1 LGAPGVS
8 PAGVQFVTL
17 TPARSAPIRR
27 RGKPVVTYDEGR
39 ALTSLSAADRHLI
52 KRFSW
57 GFTPA
62 LAAQVK
68 AAGGGQAWFAK
79 QLTPAKV
86 ADAPGD
92 DIDTWF
98 PSLRFTPK
106 QIFQNQDN
114 DVQGSWEVATDHSR
128 WTVARRVASNRQVH
142 EVMVDFWSNLLN
154 VSLFHDDAIFWRMD
168 YDRVIRANALTSFES
183 LLQAAI
189 THPAMGLYLDN
200 AFSSK
205 EAPNENLG
213 RELLEL
219 HTVGV
224 DAGYTEDHVKASA
237 RMLTGYRVD
246 VWWPSFRAFYD
257 TTWHDTQP
265 VKVLGFSHANR
276 SADGRAATLAYLS
289 YLARHPATVNRLARR
304 LCAKFVSDQPT
315 AAIVRAV
322 TRAYVANN
330 TAIKP
335 TLRALVNHPDFAAGA
350 GKKVRTPDEDYV
362 ATVRSL
368 GIRPRK
374 PVDDGSFANAMYWQ
388 YSECGQPPYEW
399 PAPNGYPEADGAW
412 ASAGRVLT
420 SFTMHR
426 DLAARWWPTEG
437 AAFPTY
443 ASMLPTMPATLGQII
458 DHQSRRMFGQLPSDA
473 VRNGITQLLGM
484 PLTQQLSKD
493 EALDYWTLR
502 GVLSSLLDSPLHLH
516 R

>member
-1 LGAPGVS
+1 M
-8 PAGVQFVTL
+8 TL
-17 TPARSAPIRR
+17 VAVRTAPIRR
-27 RGKPVVTYDEGR
+27 RGKPVATYDER
-39 ALTSLSAADRHLI
+39 QAVATLTAADRHLV

-57 GFTPA
+57 GYTPA

-68 AAGGGQAWFAK
+68 AAGGGRAWFAQ
-79 QLTPAKV
+79 QLEPATIT
-86 ADAPGD
+86 DAPGD
-92 DIDTWF
+92 DINNWF
-98 PSLRFTPK
+98 PSLRLTPK
-106 QIFQNQDN
+106 RIFQNQED
-114 DVQGSWEVATDHSR
+114 DVMGSWEVAADLSR
-128 WTVARRVASNRQVH
+128 WTVARRIASNRQVH

-168 YDRVIRANALTSFES
+168 YDRVIRSHALTSFES

-246 VWWPSFRAFYD
+246 VWWPSFRAVYD
-257 TTWHDTQP
+257 TDWHDTQP
-265 VKVLGFSHANR
+265 VRVLDFTHANR

-304 LCAKFVSDQPT
+304 LCARFVSDQPT
-315 AAIVRAV
+315 AAIVNAV
-322 TRAYVANN
+322 ARAYVANN

-335 TLRALVNHPDFAAGA
+335 TLRALVAHPDFAAGA
-350 GKKVRTPDEDYV
+350 GKKVRTPGEDYV
-362 ATVRSL
+362 ATVRAL
-368 GIRPRK
+368 GIRPQR
-374 PVDDGSFANAMYWQ
+374 PVDDDSFANAMYWQ
-388 YSECGQPPYEW
+388 YSEGGQPPYEW
-399 PAPNGYPEADGAW
+399 PAPNGYPDSDGAW

-426 DLAARWWPTEG
+426 DLAARWWPTDQ
-437 AAFPTY
+437 AQFPTY
-443 ASMLPTMPATLGQII
+443 ASMLPTMPATLAQVI
-458 DHQSRRMFGQLPSDA
+458 DHQALRMFGQRPSDD
-473 VRNGITQLLGM
+473 VRNGIAQLLGM
-484 PLTQQLSKD
+484 PLTRRLSKED
-493 EALDYWTLR
+493 ALDYWTLR